1 MKKVILGTIIGLSS
15 FVAMAQS
22 DSLINVEVTSLKQQ
36 LKEQSI
42 EIEKL
47 SGKYQAQ
54 RNSLIEKGNAISK
67 LNQENQ
73 SLKGKLDSVSN
84 VVSTNGNNIVA
95 ISKDLG
101 TKIQETGDIADSKI
115 SALNSDVD
123 KNRLYWIIST
133 LATLLIGGVIFLLLG
148 KRITSS
154 KTDVE
159 SQINNTKKSLEEE
172 SIKLDSKLVEVL
184 ESQLKIQQAESSSTP
199 SSSTPEKEDHSLAIK
214 VADEIVRMERY
225 ISRIDPGTKGLKPL
239 VKGVEKLHDNL
250 KSKGYLEI
258 INNSHIHDLAK
269 FMFGISIFWTYL
281 WFSQFMLIWYAD
293 IPEEVTYY
301 VMRFENYKVPFF
313 GMLVLNF
320 IFPLLVLM
328 RSDYKRVNWFIQVTG
343 IVILFGH
350 YIDFFNM
357 IMPGTVGAYWG
368 FGIAE
373 LGGILF
379 FAGLFLYVIFTALT
393 KTPLTPKRN
402 PLIEESKHFHY

>member
-15 FVAMAQS
+15 FVAVAQS

-47 SGKYQAQ
+47 SDKYQAQ

-84 VVSTNGNNIVA
+84 IVSTNGNNIVA

-123 KNRLYWIIST
+123 KNRLYWIIGT
-133 LATLLIGGVIFLLLG
+133 LATLLIGGVIFWLLG

-199 SSSTPEKEDHSLAIK
+199 SSSTPEKEDHSLALK
-214 VADEIVRMERY
+214 VADEIVRMQKN
-225 ISRIDPGTKGLKPL
+225 ISRMDEGTKGLKPL
-239 VKGVEKLHDNL
+239 EKGIERIQANFAANGYEMVNLLNKDYEDRMNLDVINFLEDDNL
-250 KSKGYLEI
+250 EKGKKI
-258 INNSHIHDLAK
+258 ITKIIK
-269 FMFGISIFWTYL
+269 P
-281 WFSQFMLIWYAD
+281 Q
-293 IPEEVTYY
+293 V
-301 VMRFENYKVPFF
+301 
-313 GMLVLNF
+313 NF
-320 IFPLLVLM
+320 
-328 RSDYKRVNWFIQVTG
+328 N
-343 IVILFGH
+343 
-350 YIDFFNM
+350 
-357 IMPGTVGAYWG
+357 
-368 FGIAE
+368 
-373 LGGILF
+373 GILIQR
-379 FAGLFLYVIFTALT
+379 AQVEVSQ
-393 KTPLTPKRN
+393 N
-402 PLIEESKHFHY
+402 